1 MVSSRNVAAEA
12 IAEDLSAVMP
22 ALVAGIHVFDLD
34 KDVDGRD
41 KPGHDAK
48 TYPLYGWRAVYGAN
62 FSSPVMRAIVR
73 SSSFWSSLKL
83 RISGLAALLRRS
95 RSALLSSKVA
105 GGFALTPFC

>member
-12 IAEDLSAVMP
+12 MLKTSPPSCPRSSRASTFWTSA
-22 ALVAGIHVFDLD
+22 
-34 KDVDGRD
+34 KTDGRD

-62 FSSPVMRAIVR
+62 FSRPVMRAIVR

-95 RSALLSSKVA
+95 RSALLSSKVV
-105 GGFALTPFC
+105 GGFALMPFC